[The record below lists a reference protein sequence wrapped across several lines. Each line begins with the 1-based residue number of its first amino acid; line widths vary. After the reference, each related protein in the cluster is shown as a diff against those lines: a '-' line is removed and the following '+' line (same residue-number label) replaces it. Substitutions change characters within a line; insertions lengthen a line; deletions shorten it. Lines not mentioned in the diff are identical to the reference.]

1 MFRIVMTNIA
11 SFHERQ
17 LSIILVICGLVSKDT
32 FVNDYPGHTF
42 VLCVI
47 VIIDGFSFQN
57 F

>member
-1 MFRIVMTNIA
+1 MTNIA